1 MRFLLKVRSVV
12 LANLVADENIY
23 PEFLQEN
30 ATPEKM
36 ARALIPLL
44 SPSDER
50 RKQVEALARVPE
62 RIATGGKRPSAI
74 AADVVLD
81 YAVHARLRA

>member
-1 MRFLLKVRSVV
+1 M
-12 LANLVADENIY
+12 ANLVADENIY

-44 SPSDER
+44 THGEER
-50 RKQVEALARVPE
+50 SRQVAALARVPE
-62 RIATGGKRPSAI
+62 RIATGGQRPSAL

-81 YAVHARLRA
+81 YATHARLRA